1 MDVWSILI
9 IVGLVQGLFVLTLFF
24 AKKEFQNKSQRYL
37 MILVGIFIWLQLE
50 FLSIRW
56 PYTID
61 VTMFYGTRLGS
72 WLAIGPVLFL
82 YTKSLTTNKFEFGL
96 KEALQFLPFVFFV
109 LVLPLFYSDFL
120 SFRQVHYGM
129 LTAFDNFKQEV
140 SPIQYVYSSVF
151 IAQFIHL
158 FVYLLLSLK
167 TVNYY
172 KQVLNKSYSSYSESE
187 IAWLKVTIYFLIA
200 ILFFAALFLVR
211 YFFNLEYRRHLDYIY
226 VLPMSFLMYLVSYKL
241 AGVQFTSLAEEEVVV
256 ETSKYKK
263 SSLKPEQAEAYAESL
278 QEFVEEKKP
287 FLTNGLKLKDLS
299 EQLDIPLN
307 HLSQVI
313 NDKFGDSFYDF
324 INKHRVLEAK
334 QLMEKEKKATLL
346 EIAYSSGFNNKTSF
360 ANAFKKFAGLSPSSY
375 RKKLVEERVKN

>member
-24 AKKEFQNKSQRYL
+24 AKKEYQQKSQRYL
-37 MILVGIFIWLQLE
+37 MALVGVFIWLQLE

-61 VTMFYGTRLGS
+61 FSFFYGTRFGS
-72 WLAIGPVLFL
+72 WLVLGPILFL
-82 YTKSLTTNKFEFGL
+82 YTKSLTSDRLTFGR
-96 KEALQFLPFVFFV
+96 KEALHFLPFVFFV
-109 LVLPLFYSDFL
+109 LVLPLFFSELL

-151 IAQFIHL
+151 IGQFIHL
-158 FVYLLLSLK
+158 FIYLLLSIR

-172 KQVLNKSYSSYSESE
+172 KQELNKSYSSYSESE
-187 IAWLKVTIYFLIA
+187 ILWLKVTIYFLIA
-200 ILFFAALFLVR
+200 ILLFATTFLVR

-241 AGVQFTSLAEEEVVV
+241 AGVQLITLPAEASES
-256 ETSKYKK
+256 SKYEK
-263 SSLKPEQAEAYAESL
+263 SSLKPDQAMAYAESL

-299 EQLDIPLN
+299 EQLNIPLN

-324 INKHRVLEAK
+324 INKYRVQEAK
-334 QLMEKEKKATLL
+334 QLMEKERKATLL

-360 ANAFKKFAGLSPSSY
+360 SNAFKKFAGLSPSSY
-375 RKKLVEERVKN
+375 RKKLVQELVEN